1 MSRARAIGHRPS
13 REQIHTRDFG
23 PLPLLR
29 APVILDVRRFTHAI
43 GACSLGEGKARSNTT
58 GLAKPLGKGKA
69 LGASLTRQ
77 EIPDH
82 MNHHYRTVLTTRNPV
97 LSHHGA
103 HTLPAREITD
113 HRLKVVVRIDADLET
128 ARIEVRGVLTGAN
141 LRALYVIARRTIS
154 LMHDMEIII
163 DLGRAR
169 VTDAAL
175 EQLRECARLSKLA
188 SGVDSTEVPCRLS
201 IVDPAMTHRLKES
214 A

>member
-1 MSRARAIGHRPS
+1 MLLGGGKGPQQHNWSRD
-13 REQIHTRDFG
+13 TFG
-23 PLPLLR
+23 
-29 APVILDVRRFTHAI
+29 
-43 GACSLGEGKARSNTT
+43 E
-58 GLAKPLGKGKA
+58 GKA
-69 LGASLTRQ
+69 LGASRIRQ
-77 EIPDH
+77 EILDR
-82 MNHHYRTVLTTRNPV
+82 MNHHFRTVLTTRNPV

-163 DLGRAR
+163 DLSRAR

-175 EQLRECARLSKLA
+175 EQLRQCARLSKLA
-188 SGVDSTEVPCRLS
+188 SGVDSSEVPCHLS